1 MRIRSLRLFLRTKYT
16 DCRTLNT
23 EPMRPDCN
31 RIIYE
36 GWTAKDFIAEPAIQ
50 AETVMRGESRRE
62 PFRTKKELTEWCR
75 ENQPYYKKRFR
86 K

>member
-1 MRIRSLRLFLRTKYT
+1 MK
-16 DCRTLNT
+16 
-23 EPMRPDCN
+23 PDYN

-62 PFRTKKELTEWCR
+62 PFRTKKELAEWCR
-75 ENQPYYKKRFR
+75 EHQPYYKKAIPEVTDYFARMYNL